1 MLEVGLTVALVEEG
15 DVEVEEEG
23 VIDDVETGVPADC
36 VTELLVVVVELRD
49 PTELVDVEVG
59 VVVPPDDGAE
69 AM

>member
-1 MLEVGLTVALVEEG
+1 VLEVGLTVALVEEG